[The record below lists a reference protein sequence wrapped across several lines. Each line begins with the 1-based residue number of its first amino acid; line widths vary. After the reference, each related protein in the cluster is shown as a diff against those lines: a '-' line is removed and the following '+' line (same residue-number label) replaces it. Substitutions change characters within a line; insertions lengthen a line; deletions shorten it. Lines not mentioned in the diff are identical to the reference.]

1 MKKGDIIC
9 YEGKSIKILLKN
21 NFVYTC
27 VIQEFLDDCIR
38 VKDRFGNLVTIS
50 LGNISMITEVRR
62 AENGRE

>member
-50 LGNISMITEVRR
+50 LGNISMITEVRK